1 MWKIPSWE
9 ERKVSPAICEVYELF
24 IQPLI
29 LLFYRVVNLINI
41 FSAVFSDTNAFMYV
55 FHLQAFNKTKLA
67 YFVLIQ

>member
-29 LLFYRVVNLINI
+29 LLFYRVANLIII
-41 FSAVFSDTNAFMYV
+41 FSSVYNDINAFMSVIYV
-55 FHLQAFNKTKLA
+55 QT
-67 YFVLIQ
+67 FV

>member
-29 LLFYRVVNLINI
+29 LLFYRVANLIII
-41 FSAVFSDTNAFMYV
+41 FSSVQRRQCFLVFNSRTDFRLND
-55 FHLQAFNKTKLA
+55 LA
-67 YFVLIQ
+67 YIELLK